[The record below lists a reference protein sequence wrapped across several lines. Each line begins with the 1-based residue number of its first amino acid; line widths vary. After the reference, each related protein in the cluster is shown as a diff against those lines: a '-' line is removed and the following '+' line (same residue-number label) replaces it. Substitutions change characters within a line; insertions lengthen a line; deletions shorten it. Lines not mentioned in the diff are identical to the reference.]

1 MLSWN
6 LNGENHEPEACFLEA
21 SNYFVGFWKMSKFPI
36 TSGSMSVLVKSETKH
51 NSQGASA
58 FTEVR
63 GNSIISDL

>member
-1 MLSWN
+1 
-6 LNGENHEPEACFLEA
+6 
-21 SNYFVGFWKMSKFPI
+21 MSKFPI